1 MELKSGDLVKLVHPV
16 YDPEEEI
23 AGIWFVQGQSWMD
36 GPGTLFG
43 AECGVYLGQERVT
56 QPLHQLSRRKKNG
69 RMGRFLVDIFLFG
82 GHRVSLNR
90 ELVEAVPMNLQR

>member
-1 MELKSGDLVKLVHPV
+1 MELESGDLVKLMHPV

-23 AGIWFVQGQSWMD
+23 EGIWFVQGQSWLD

-56 QPLHQLSRRKKNG
+56 HPLHQLTRRKKSG
-69 RMGRFLVDIFLFG
+69 RIGRLLVDVFLFG
-82 GHRVSLNR
+82 GYRVSLNR
-90 ELVEAVPMNLQR
+90 ELVEAIPSKPSR